1 MNTRAWRA
9 VGGHVDAGLQEP
21 GVGAA
26 CWSYEAEAD
35 GAASD
40 GASLAGAALTAGAA
54 DVPDEEL
61 EDGEHATN
69 AAPRARMRSSRL
81 IMGYLLG
88 LRQARPLQTAPA
100 SRAPAA

>member
-1 MNTRAWRA
+1 MSTPGSRSPASERR
-9 VGGHVDAGLQEP
+9 VG
-21 GVGAA
+21 
-26 CWSYEAEAD
+26 SYEAEAD

-88 LRQARPLQTAPA
+88 LRQARPLQT
-100 SRAPAA
+100 RLLAALRRPERP

>member
-1 MNTRAWRA
+1 MC
-9 VGGHVDAGLQEP
+9 GLAGTSTP
-21 GVGAA
+21 GSRSPASERRGE
-26 CWSYEAEAD
+26 SYEAEAD
-35 GAASD
+35 GAATD

-88 LRQARPLQTAPA
+88 LRQARPLQT
-100 SRAPAA
+100 RLLAALRRPERP